1 MNKSIFASDKKV
13 SSKVCAKAVT
23 ADPEHTYQKVEN
35 NTIQAYN
42 WRVETNMGCFTGTC
56 LSMDDVNKEIVTLTN
71 NARILK
77 KNIVPTILTNENPE
91 HKIYSWNV
99 ITNNS
104 NATGISTSLKEAQR
118 AVKSFGT
125 TQVLKSNIVESLTTS
140 K

>member
-1 MNKSIFASDKKV
+1 MNKSILTTSLIASSRLYAKV
-13 SSKVCAKAVT
+13 RTTIPK
-23 ADPEHTYQKVEN
+23 N
-35 NTIQAYN
+35 NTNKAYK
-42 WRVETNMGCFTGTC
+42 WQIETEIGIFTGICPTINA
-56 LSMDDVNKEIVTLTN
+56 VNKEITMLTN

-77 KNIVPTILTNENPE
+77 KNIIPMILTNEDPE

-104 NATGISTSLKEAQR
+104 NVTGESTSLKEAQR

-125 TQVLKSNIVESLTTS
+125 TEVLKSNIVESLNTS

>member
-13 SSKVCAKAVT
+13 SSKVYSKAVT
-23 ADPEHTYQKVEN
+23 ANPENTYQNAEN

-42 WRVETNMGCFTGTC
+42 GRVETNTGCFTGTC
-56 LSMDDVNKEIVTLTN
+56 LSMDDVNKEIATLTN
-71 NARILK
+71 NARIIK
-77 KNIVPTILTNENPE
+77 KNIVPTTLTNDNPE

-118 AVKSFGT
+118 AVKSFGFT
-125 TQVLKSNIVESLTTS
+125 EVLKSNIVESLTTS

>member
-1 MNKSIFASDKKV
+1 MNKSIFASDKKA
-13 SSKVCAKAVT
+13 SSKVYSKAVT
-23 ADPEHTYQKVEN
+23 ANPENTYQNVEN

-42 WRVETNMGCFTGTC
+42 WRVETNTDCFTGTC
-56 LSMDDVNKEIVTLTN
+56 LSMDDVNKEIATLTN

-77 KNIVPTILTNENPE
+77 KNIVPTTLTNENPE

-125 TQVLKSNIVESLTTS
+125 TEVLKSNIVESLTTS